1 METAQQ
7 SQIVTITPK
16 AAEKVAEFM
25 KQEGKDN
32 LLLRVYV
39 SGGGCSGLSY
49 GMGFEEKA
57 DEDDKVLE
65 QNGVKVLID
74 SYSQNYLKGAN
85 IDYIDSLMGSGF
97 KINNPLIFIASTTLF
112 TANIV
117 LAFLILTLYFSY
129 TLKTSLNAFV
139 MFVSSLSFTSFSDQY
154 SLLRFCS
161 HSK

>member
-1 METAQQ
+1 VKNWFIISGLNTSKVILNIAMETAQQ

-16 AAEKVAEFM
+16 AAEKVVEFM

-57 DEDDKVLE
+57 DEDDKVFE

-97 KINNPLIFIASTTLF
+97 KINNPNVTKSC
-112 TANIV
+112 
-117 LAFLILTLYFSY
+117 SCGH
-129 TLKTSLNAFV
+129 
-139 MFVSSLSFTSFSDQY
+139 SFTTE
-154 SLLRFCS
+154 
-161 HSK
+161 